1 MSDQKS
7 GSVATIAIIAAIGS
21 FVLTLTGHV
30 VWGLIVALFTIVLGI
45 IGIIISASPKIGGGL
60 LSTLSIVLGVL
71 DVGISVLGFIGV
83 IIF

>member
-1 MSDQKS
+1 MADQKA

-21 FVLTLTGHV
+21 FVLTFTSHV
-30 VWGLIVALFTIVLGI
+30 IWGFIVALLTIVLGI

-71 DVGISVLGFIGV
+71 DVGIAVLGFIGV